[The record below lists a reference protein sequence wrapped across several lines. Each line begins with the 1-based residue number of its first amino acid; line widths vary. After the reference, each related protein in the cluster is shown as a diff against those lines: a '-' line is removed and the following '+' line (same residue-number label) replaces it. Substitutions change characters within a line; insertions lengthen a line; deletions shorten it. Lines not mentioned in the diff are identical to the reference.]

1 METDCKG
8 REAKRVCSKRLK
20 IRQMRSILIC
30 ESCKATLTESKKPP
44 GNIHQRSTSR
54 VCNKSQSNFSLVF
67 RLPRH
72 FLYIFNVL
80 DLFALYYFCLNFVSI
95 SLFLHTAV
103 ASVLTETC

>member
-67 RLPRH
+67 RLPH
-72 FLYIFNVL
+72 
-80 DLFALYYFCLNFVSI
+80 
-95 SLFLHTAV
+95 
-103 ASVLTETC
+103 